1 MSRSTP
7 ATVALRIGAHLIEL
21 PTAALV
27 GVTVRRRLPASPI
40 TRADTGEVVGNS
52 GTEWEEVVLHHPD
65 ACWTPL
71 ELDPDGEG
79 PDAPHST
86 TICPACID
94 SWACDWQLELV
105 LPVTGSGEA

>member
-1 MSRSTP
+1 MSRTASTVP
-7 ATVALRIGAHLIEL
+7 LRVGAHVIEL
-21 PTAALV
+21 PAAALV
-27 GVTVRRRLPASPI
+27 GVTIRRRLPAAPI
-40 TRADTGEVVGNS
+40 LRADTREVVGNS
-52 GTEWEEVVLHHPD
+52 GTPWEEVVLQDPA

-86 TICPACID
+86 TICPECLP

-105 LPVTGSGEA
+105 LPVDGSGEA